1 MSGRL
6 ISQAG
11 RLAAALLLPASL
23 LSLWSV
29 ASEQGWLPDQILPPP
44 GVVWQTL
51 LETAAS
57 GDLWT
62 NTLISLQR
70 VLEGFALG
78 ALAGLG
84 FGLILGLSRTMRE
97 LFDPIFLFAS
107 QVPAIGWIPLLILVM
122 GIDEEMKVTVIAWAS
137 FVPVVLN
144 AAQGIRDV
152 PPALRE
158 LGRVLTFDP
167 WYQLTRVVL
176 PSAVPAI
183 FTGLREGMANAWQT
197 LVAAELFASAEGL
210 GYLITQARQLFQL
223 ELVLAMVVVLGV
235 LGLILN
241 GGFAAIERRLLR
253 WQAHAP

>member
-1 MSGRL
+1 VL
-6 ISQAG
+6 P
-11 RLAAALLLPASL
+11 AALLG
-23 LSLWSV
+23 LWSV
-29 ASEQGWLPDQILPPP
+29 ASEQGWLPDQILPAP
-44 GVVWQTL
+44 GIVWQAL

-57 GDLWT
+57 GELWT
-62 NTLISLQR
+62 NTVISLQR

-84 FGLILGLSRTMRE
+84 FGLILGLFRTVRE

-122 GIDEEMKVTVIAWAS
+122 GIDEEMKVTVIAWAA

-144 AAQGIRDV
+144 VAQGIRDV

-167 WYQLTRVVL
+167 WFQLTRVVL

-223 ELVLAMVVVLGV
+223 ELVLAMVLMLGA

-253 WQAHAP
+253 WQTHPR